1 MKWQGMDGLR
11 GPLFTGTGYYLK
23 RKALYGTPNQEGII
37 LVFRSAFLH
46 EPKKIFGLSS
56 KFIASLKDIND
67 EDING
72 RNLH

>member
-1 MKWQGMDGLR
+1 MESIG
-11 GPLFTGTGYYLK
+11 
-23 RKALYGTPNQEGII
+23 
-37 LVFRSAFLH
+37 AFLH

-72 RNLH
+72 KEFTLDVIVEEP